1 MIHNIFKF
9 PSLIKMMLVTFV
21 FSVFIFSVSSS
32 YAATDIGI
40 NEIQRMFVDP
50 PIDCRPHTRWWWMGN
65 AVTKDEITWQLEEM
79 FAKGIGGVEQ
89 ISMEAVYEKGNVP
102 YLSDDYLEKLNHAV
116 KTAKRLGMNLSVNFG
131 GPGWVIGGAWVP
143 PQDRSKSLVPTFID
157 LEGPQTFKGDLPIQL
172 SAPTHSWELPLK
184 QITAEDELIAVVAA
198 KLLDESIDQN
208 SITILTQQTEGRS
221 LKWSVPEGRWRLMA
235 FWLKYTGQG
244 ETVDHFNL
252 AAMRR
257 YCDFLGKQF
266 HKTFGDEFGKT
277 VDSFFCDSF
286 EVALAPN
293 GIYWSNGLLDEFKIK
308 KGYNLTHYLPAIW
321 WNIGEATSKIRY
333 DVNQFLH
340 QTGMESFFDSFLGW
354 CSANGVQGR
363 IQPYGFATDNIEG
376 AGITDIPEMEI
387 TAGEKDA
394 VPWFDT
400 RIGPKKYVASGAHLY
415 GKNIVSTEAYTFL
428 HWQPYRA
435 TLEELK
441 IASDIFLKNGANK
454 FYNHGYTCSPE
465 RDAVPSRSMGAAI
478 HISHDNV
485 WWKHYPRLAEYL
497 ARCCWMLRQG
507 EFTAD
512 IAVYSPLAN
521 QWTLDVLNARRWT
534 RDFQWG
540 DLGKLITANG
550 YDFDLIND
558 DILQNCTAIEPG
570 QLKIWR
576 INDQIQFDYKVIIL
590 PDIKALPLNTLE
602 RIQTFVQKGGVAIAL
617 EQVPDSSTGLIN
629 YHKNDRAVHEIIS
642 EMFDE
647 PQGEFG
653 TGPKQY
659 GSGTTYYI
667 KNVMHRTD
675 KLDWKSSLLDPFVN
689 TLRQH
694 VTPDFG
700 IDFNRE
706 SLRRNN
712 GLIHVHRKLKNAE
725 LYFVTNVQDQPVDL
739 PVTFRVHQA
748 IPQQWNPYTG
758 DIRQI
763 YQFHE
768 NQNGIEIPLTLAPY
782 ESTFIMFEYGRAKIH
797 ALQSPFKRI
806 ERITYD
812 AVEAITD
819 HNGTFHIQLSHD
831 LGKTKPV
838 LVENIPAPF
847 AIEGEWKLTFE
858 GVEFPRIEKTIDQL
872 DSWTLDP
879 QTKYFSGTARYDIS
893 FDIPSS
899 YLSDNIILE
908 LVPGKIGN
916 IAEFQIND
924 ASMGT
929 VWMRGQTLDITNT
942 LQPIGNR
949 MTVLVTNT
957 LINRVS
963 NYKNPRPIPEHLVPI
978 YGSAVPP
985 LPKGSH
991 SPIGFE
997 PLPPSGLIGPVTI
1010 RAYKKV
1016 VIDIQH

>member
-1 MIHNIFKF
+1 MIHKIFKSQNF
-9 PSLIKMMLVTFV
+9 IKLLFGVFV
-21 FSVFIFSVSSS
+21 FLTFILNASSS
-32 YAATDIGI
+32 YANAEIGI
-40 NEIQRMFVDP
+40 DEMQRKFMDP

-89 ISMEAVYEKGNVP
+89 ISMGAVYEKGNVE
-102 YLSDDYLEKLNHAV
+102 YLSEDYLDKLDHAV
-116 KTAKRLGMNLSVNFG
+116 KTAKRLGMNISVNFG

-157 LEGPQTFKGDLPIQL
+157 LEGPQTFKGDLPIKL

-184 QITAEDELIAVVAA
+184 QITADDELVAVIAA
-198 KLLDESIDQN
+198 KVVDDSIDKN
-208 SITILTQQTEGRS
+208 SITILISQANDRAIE
-221 LKWSVPEGRWRLMA
+221 WSVPEGRWRLMA

-244 ETVDHFNL
+244 ETVDHFSQP
-252 AAMRR
+252 AMRR
-257 YCDFLGKQF
+257 YCHYLGAKF
-266 HKTFGDEFGKT
+266 KKTFGDEFGKT

-286 EVALAPN
+286 ELALAPN
-293 GIYWSNGLLDEFKIK
+293 GIYWSNGLLDEFKRK
-308 KGYNLTHYLPAIW
+308 KGYDLTHYLPAIW
-321 WNIGEATSKIRY
+321 WNIGEATPKIRY

-340 QTGMESFFDSFLGW
+340 EIGMEAFFDPFLGW
-354 CSANGVQGR
+354 CSVNGIQGR
-363 IQPYGFATDNIEG
+363 IQPYGFATDNIQG

-428 HWQPYRA
+428 HWQPFRT

-441 IASDIFLKNGANK
+441 IASDIFLKSGANK
-454 FYNHGYTCSPE
+454 FYNHGYSCSPE

-485 WWKHYPRLAEYL
+485 WWKHYPHFAEYL

-507 EFTAD
+507 EPTAD
-512 IAVYSPLAN
+512 IAIYSPLAN

-570 QLKIWR
+570 QLQVWR
-576 INDQIQFDYKVIIL
+576 IDEQIKFDYKVIII
-590 PDIKALPLNTLE
+590 PNIKALPLQTLE
-602 RIQTFVQKGGVAIAL
+602 IIQSYVRKGGVAIAL
-617 EQVPDSSTGLIN
+617 EQVPDSSTGLHD
-629 YHKNDRAVHEIIS
+629 YHKNDRAVHEIVN
-642 EMFDE
+642 EMFDK
-647 PQGEFG
+647 PKGEFG

-659 GSGTTYYI
+659 GDGTTYFI

-675 KLDWKSSLLDPFVN
+675 QLDWKSSLQDTFVN

-694 VTPDFG
+694 VAPDFG

-706 SLRRNN
+706 GMRRNN
-712 GLIHVHRKLKNAE
+712 GLIHIHRRLKNAE
-725 LYFVTNVQDQPVDL
+725 LYFVTNVQDRAIDL
-739 PVTFRVHQA
+739 PVTFRVHDA
-748 IPQQWNPYTG
+748 VPYEWNPYTG
-758 DIRQI
+758 NIRQL
-763 YQFHE
+763 YEFCE
-768 NQNGIEIPLTLAPY
+768 TQNGIEIPITLAPY
-782 ESTFIMFEYGRAKIH
+782 ESTFILFEYGRAKIH
-797 ALQSPFKRI
+797 ALQSQFKRI
-806 ERITYD
+806 DRITYD
-812 AVEAITD
+812 AVEAIAD
-819 HNGTFHIQLSHD
+819 HNGTFLVHLSDD

-838 LVENIPAPF
+838 RIEDLPALF

-858 GVEFPRIEKTIDQL
+858 GNEFPRINKTLHQL
-872 DSWTLDP
+872 ESWTLDP
-879 QTKYFSGTARYDIS
+879 QTKRFSGTASYEIS
-893 FDIPSS
+893 FDIPPS
-899 YLSDNIILE
+899 YLRNDILLE
-908 LVPGKIGN
+908 LDPGKIGN
-916 IAEFQIND
+916 IAEFHING

-929 VWMRGQTLDITNT
+929 VWMRGQTLDITNA
-942 LQPIGNR
+942 LQANRNR

-963 NYKNPRPIPEHLVPI
+963 NYKEPRPIPDHLAPI

-985 LPKGSH
+985 LSKGSH
-991 SPIGFE
+991 SPVGFK

-1016 VIDIQH
+1016 VIDIQN